1 MLMDLQSMFSDA
13 QELAGDGATLIPS
26 TNVIDLGAVDTP
38 KHAVGPITRDLGKG
52 RPIPVL
58 IQIVESF
65 VDDGGGDFT
74 GLTIN
79 LEVDDAE
86 GFGTKTIL
94 DTFTVA
100 QADLVAGKRLQ
111 PFYIP
116 EGVNKRYVR
125 LAYTENGGGSSAGKI
140 TAGLVFGRSN
150 WTA

>member
-1 MLMDLQSMFSDA
+1 MLMDLQSMFSDQ
-13 QELAGDGATLIPS
+13 QELAGDGGVLIPS
-26 TNVIDLGAVDTP
+26 TNVIDLGAVDVP
-38 KHAVGPITRDLGKG
+38 KHAKAAPTRDLGFG

-58 IQIVESF
+58 IQITETF
-65 VDDGGGDFT
+65 VDDSGGDFT

-86 GFGTKTIL
+86 GFGTKTVL
-94 DTFTVA
+94 QTFTVA

-125 LAYTENGGGSSAGKI
+125 LAYTENGGGTAAGKI
-140 TAGLVFGRSN
+140 TAGLVFGRDN
-150 WTA
+150 WTP